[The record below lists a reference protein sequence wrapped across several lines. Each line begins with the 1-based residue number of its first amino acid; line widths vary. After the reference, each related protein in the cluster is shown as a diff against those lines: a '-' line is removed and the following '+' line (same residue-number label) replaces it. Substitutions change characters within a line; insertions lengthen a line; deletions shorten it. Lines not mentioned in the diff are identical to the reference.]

1 MKITRLTAAILT
13 LTPVVAFAAPVTEF
27 EYKKKGF
34 KITVDERSESVNIR
48 IPKDTKKPTLSITAP
63 DANGISHNYF
73 TEFNVG
79 RRGLNIDNK
88 NAAQTIIN
96 EVTGPDITR
105 LRGNINVLANKA
117 TLIIAN
123 PNGINCNKC
132 DVTNV
137 NTFVKAAGKI
147 IYENDK
153 MAGYSNITGDIAYFN
168 TTVKNR
174 KLDMND
180 LAKNIKIMNSELVP
194 DVLMLMNGFS
204 EYKYA
209 YKPIARI
216 QDNNYKPEVKDTRG
230 ITTFHNRH
238 VENKKW
244 KPTGQITIDH
254 DSVLSPDKLFLSA
267 EDTFIDKEG
276 AINAGSVHI
285 NLLHSQFN
293 MLYYTPLHAR
303 HLIINMRNSI
313 FENTQVITARHVNVN
328 LYGSNYFTNS
338 GSLSV
343 KGLNVTSHNP
353 KVFKYYN
360 NEISI
365 PASTVGLTPNYFKNI
380 GKITADNIV
389 IHTPG
394 DRFYF
399 VNTGKS
405 SSLITKTFDYDA
417 MYASFSNSGSMA
429 IRHHFKM
436 AGELGLMAS
445 SPETDLTG
453 DPKYEFRMGHKE
465 AAGNVN
471 GHQLNRL

>member
-137 NTFVKAAGKI
+137 NKFVKAAGKI

-180 LAKNIKIMNSELVP
+180 LAKNIKIMNSELAP

-244 KPTGQITIDH
+244 KPTGQII
-254 DSVLSPDKLFLSA
+254 
-267 EDTFIDKEG
+267 FIG
-276 AINAGSVHI
+276 RRHI
-285 NLLHSQFN
+285 
-293 MLYYTPLHAR
+293 Y
-303 HLIINMRNSI
+303 
-313 FENTQVITARHVNVN
+313 
-328 LYGSNYFTNS
+328 
-338 GSLSV
+338 
-343 KGLNVTSHNP
+343 
-353 KVFKYYN
+353 
-360 NEISI
+360 
-365 PASTVGLTPNYFKNI
+365 
-380 GKITADNIV
+380 
-389 IHTPG
+389 
-394 DRFYF
+394 
-399 VNTGKS
+399 
-405 SSLITKTFDYDA
+405 
-417 MYASFSNSGSMA
+417 
-429 IRHHFKM
+429 
-436 AGELGLMAS
+436 
-445 SPETDLTG
+445 
-453 DPKYEFRMGHKE
+453 
-465 AAGNVN
+465 
-471 GHQLNRL
+471 